1 MEIFSIQEKNWKL
14 MLMEQSSKSESD
26 RIICYDVF
34 FMLTLSTYMLY
45 SGDCVAYEVLAKGS
59 QSKRGKLVYSE

>member
-1 MEIFSIQEKNWKL
+1 

-26 RIICYDVF
+26 RIICFDVF

-59 QSKRGKLVYSE
+59 QPKRGKLVYNE

>member
-1 MEIFSIQEKNWKL
+1 MKILSIQEKNWKL
-14 MLMEQSSKSESD
+14 MLMEQSS
-26 RIICYDVF
+26 

-45 SGDCVAYEVLAKGS
+45 LGDCVAYEVLAKGS

>member
-1 MEIFSIQEKNWKL
+1 MHCSALLEDENPLNTRKNLKL

-34 FMLTLSTYMLY
+34 FL
-45 SGDCVAYEVLAKGS
+45 C
-59 QSKRGKLVYSE
+59 

>member
-1 MEIFSIQEKNWKL
+1 
-14 MLMEQSSKSESD
+14 MLMKQSSKSESD

-45 SGDCVAYEVLAKGS
+45 LGDCVAYEVLAKGS